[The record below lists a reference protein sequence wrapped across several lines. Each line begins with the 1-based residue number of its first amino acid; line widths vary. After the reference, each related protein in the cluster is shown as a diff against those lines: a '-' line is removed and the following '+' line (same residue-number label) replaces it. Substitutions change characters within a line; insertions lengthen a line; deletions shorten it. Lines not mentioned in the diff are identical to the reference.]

1 MTDKQK
7 VRDLESITNS
17 YNDQHLMV
25 ITDLSSNQLSKQKI
39 SDFIKDI
46 ISDEQENSILT

>member
-7 VRDLESITNS
+7 VSELESITNS

-25 ITDLSSNQLSKQKI
+25 ITDLYSNQLSKKYL
-39 SDFIKDI
+39 
-46 ISDEQENSILT
+46 IL